1 MHWLRRIFHKEQ
13 TEKHLDAELRFHLER
28 QVSDYVAAGMPPEE
42 ARRRAHL
49 DFGGLE
55 SVKQQTREA
64 RRGNFIEIL
73 RQDVR
78 YGFRMLG
85 KNPGFTTVAVLTLA
99 LGIGGTTAIF
109 SVVSSALLRPLP
121 YHDPAQLVWV
131 ADENPRAH
139 MTVVLESDYFAYQQL
154 KGVFQDIAAYEPGET
169 HALTGFGD
177 AVRLNGG
184 AVTYNF
190 FDVLGVLPQ
199 MGRSFLPEEDRA
211 GVAHTV
217 LLTDACW
224 RQHFSSDPHIIGRSI
239 ALDNESY
246 SVIGVLPPQFE
257 LLDNP
262 RVEVIVPLALQNREI
277 SITKPMRLV
286 RAVARLRQGMTPAA
300 AAANIDSANQRTWA
314 GYPPS
319 WAGMMEGTRAQV
331 LPLREHLVGKAQP
344 ALLVLLAAVASV
356 LLIAC
361 LNIANLQLAR
371 GVSREKEIA
380 IRGALGAGRSRLLR
394 QLLTENLIISLAGGA
409 SGLAIAAWLV
419 RVLRTSGPANIPH
432 LATSQLNLPVF
443 AFALIVSLA
452 TGVLF
457 GLAPMLA
464 AFRVP
469 IVETIKESGTPTGPS
484 WKIRRSHNLLT
495 VIELAAALVLFIG
508 AGLLVRSFVQ
518 LTSVPPGFDARGVL
532 TAQISLP
539 INLYKTQE
547 QQLAFFRS
555 LEKRLVSLPG
565 VESAA
570 LANVL
575 PLQGFNLGSWVQRE
589 ELPPAPPGTSP
600 TTGVG
605 VVTPGYFSVLHIS
618 LIQGRLLDSR
628 DGRGSPNDL
637 VVNQAFI
644 RRYFPNENALGKRL
658 KVANQGIWTIVGVV
672 GDSKQRGL
680 AVDVEPEIFVP
691 VEKWCPPELTLLL
704 RVQRDPIT
712 FLPSV
717 RAVVSQLDKNLPL
730 FDVQTMDSLLKGELA
745 SQRFNAALL
754 GAFAIFAVFLAA
766 IGIYGVMAYSVHQRV
781 REVAI
786 RMALGAEPRDVLWM
800 ILSRGLVLAATGLVF
815 GLTGAFALTRLLGT
829 LLYKVRPSDP
839 ATFVGVTL
847 ALLAVALAAC
857 WIPAR
862 RAMRVDPMV
871 ALRYE

>member
-1 MHWLRRIFHKEQ
+1 
-13 TEKHLDAELRFHLER
+13 
-28 QVSDYVAAGMPPEE
+28 
-42 ARRRAHL
+42 
-49 DFGGLE
+49 
-55 SVKQQTREA
+55 
-64 RRGNFIEIL
+64 
-73 RQDVR
+73 
-78 YGFRMLG
+78 
-85 KNPGFTTVAVLTLA
+85 
-99 LGIGGTTAIF
+99 
-109 SVVSSALLRPLP
+109 
-121 YHDPAQLVWV
+121 
-131 ADENPRAH
+131 
-139 MTVVLESDYFAYQQL
+139 
-154 KGVFQDIAAYEPGET
+154 
-169 HALTGFGD
+169 
-177 AVRLNGG
+177 
-184 AVTYNF
+184 
-190 FDVLGVLPQ
+190 
-199 MGRSFLPEEDRA
+199 
-211 GVAHTV
+211 
-217 LLTDACW
+217 
-224 RQHFSSDPHIIGRSI
+224 
-239 ALDNESY
+239 
-246 SVIGVLPPQFE
+246 
-257 LLDNP
+257 
-262 RVEVIVPLALQNREI
+262 
-277 SITKPMRLV
+277 
-286 RAVARLRQGMTPAA
+286 
-300 AAANIDSANQRTWA
+300 
-314 GYPPS
+314 
-319 WAGMMEGTRAQV
+319 
-331 LPLREHLVGKAQP
+331 
-344 ALLVLLAAVASV
+344 
-356 LLIAC
+356 
-361 LNIANLQLAR
+361 
-371 GVSREKEIA
+371 
-380 IRGALGAGRSRLLR
+380 
-394 QLLTENLIISLAGGA
+394 
-409 SGLAIAAWLV
+409 
-419 RVLRTSGPANIPH
+419 
-432 LATSQLNLPVF
+432 
-443 AFALIVSLA
+443 
-452 TGVLF
+452 
-457 GLAPMLA
+457 
-464 AFRVP
+464 
-469 IVETIKESGTPTGPS
+469 
-484 WKIRRSHNLLT
+484 
-495 VIELAAALVLFIG
+495 
-508 AGLLVRSFVQ
+508 LVRSFVQ